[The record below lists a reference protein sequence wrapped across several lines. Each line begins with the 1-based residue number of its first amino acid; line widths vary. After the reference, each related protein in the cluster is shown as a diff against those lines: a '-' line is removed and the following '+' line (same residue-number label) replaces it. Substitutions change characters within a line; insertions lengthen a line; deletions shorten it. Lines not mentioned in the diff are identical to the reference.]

1 MFLNLNISRLGKRN
15 KMNLFLLYSLQNMSV
30 FASLI
35 FLGEV
40 CPSWINHKNL
50 RPLQINYRPEN
61 SSQYF
66 IRVGF

>member
-1 MFLNLNISRLGKRN
+1 
-15 KMNLFLLYSLQNMSV
+15 MNLFLLYSLQNMSV

-50 RPLQINYRPEN
+50 RPLQINYRPDN